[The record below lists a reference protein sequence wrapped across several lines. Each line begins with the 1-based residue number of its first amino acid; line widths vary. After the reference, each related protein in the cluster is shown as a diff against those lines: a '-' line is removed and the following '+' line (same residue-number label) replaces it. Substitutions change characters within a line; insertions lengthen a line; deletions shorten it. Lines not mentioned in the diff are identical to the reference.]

1 MESNNKPDSSKYRPS
16 IWDHYM
22 EKTSLKPKESYFGL
36 TVPKIDTPPMM
47 NTLYDIFKN
56 QYISVGVGSKGKFQL
71 AGPKGPKLSPHPYD
85 DSIPGY
91 SAKYTHKF

>member
-1 MESNNKPDSSKYRPS
+1 
-16 IWDHYM
+16 
-22 EKTSLKPKESYFGL
+22 
-36 TVPKIDTPPMM
+36 M